1 MQTRRQILVE
11 GAAVAGLAAT
21 AGLLPQVAMAFD
33 AAPFKAEGI
42 EATLKALGVSGEM
55 EKSTDVTLKGP
66 DIAENGAVVPFTLS
80 TKLSNVKQLALF
92 IENNPFTLS
101 ALFSVTPAVAPEF
114 ATRSKMQETSNV
126 YAVAITDDGKAL
138 YDMKEVK
145 VTLGGCGG

>member
-11 GAAVAGLAAT
+11 GAAVAGLVAT
-21 AGLLPQVAMAFD
+21 AGLLPQTALAYD
-33 AAPFKAEGI
+33 AGPFQAEGI
-42 EATLKALGVSGEM
+42 EAVLEALGVSGGM
-55 EKSTDVTLKGP
+55 EESADVTLKGP

-80 TKLSNVKQLALF
+80 TTAPNVKQLALF
-92 IENNPFTLS
+92 IENNPLTLS
-101 ALFSVTPAVAPEF
+101 ALFAVLPSVEAEF

>member
-1 MQTRRQILVE
+1 MQTRRQILVQG
-11 GAAVAGLAAT
+11 GALAGLTAT
-21 AGLLPQVAMAFD
+21 AGLLPQLALAFD
-33 AAPFKAEGI
+33 AEPFHAEGI
-42 EATLKALGVSGEM
+42 EATLKALGVNGAM
-55 EKSTDVTLKGP
+55 EKSGDVTLKGP

-80 TKLSNVKQLALF
+80 TKLPNVKKLALF

-101 ALFSVTPAVAPEF
+101 ALFSVQPSVEPEF

>member
-1 MQTRRQILVE
+1 MQTRRQILVG
-11 GAAVAGLAAT
+11 GAAVAGLATT
-21 AGLLPQVAMAFD
+21 AGLLPQVALAYD
-33 AAPFKAEGI
+33 EAPFKADNMED
-42 EATLKALGVSGEM
+42 TLKALGVSGEM
-55 EKSTDVTLKGP
+55 QESSDVTLKGP

-80 TKLSNVKQLALF
+80 SKLPNVKQLALL
-92 IENNPFTLS
+92 IENNPAPLS
-101 ALFSVTPAVAPEF
+101 AVFAVLPTVEPEF